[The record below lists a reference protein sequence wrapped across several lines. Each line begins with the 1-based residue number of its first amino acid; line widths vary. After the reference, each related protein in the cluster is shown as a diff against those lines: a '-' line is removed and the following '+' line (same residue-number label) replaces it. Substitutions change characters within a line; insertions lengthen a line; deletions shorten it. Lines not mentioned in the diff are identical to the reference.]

1 MKKIFYLAILFLLFI
16 ENSFATDWWATWEP
30 ASKLRNGDI
39 TYSDIPNILVKA
51 TEFFIW
57 IAWTIAVIFIII
69 WAYKYLFGSIEQNTQ
84 KWKETI
90 FMALIWFAIAASA
103 FLIIKFVIDNFAAS
117 NSIILNF

>member
-16 ENSFATDWWATWEP
+16 ENSFATDGGVTGEP

-51 TEFFIW
+51 TEFFIG
-57 IAWTIAVIFIII
+57 IAGTIAVIFIII
-69 WAYKYLFGSIEQNTQ
+69 GAYKYLFGSIEQNTQ
-84 KWKETI
+84 KGKETI
-90 FMALIWFAIAASA
+90 FMALIGFAIAASA

>member
-30 ASKLRNGDI
+30 AIKLRNGDI